1 MTKTA
6 PGIDAIMTTA
16 PVIPVVTISDPDRA
30 VPLAAALVRGGLP
43 VIEIT
48 LRTPA
53 GIEAISRIRRE
64 VPDAIVGAGTVL
76 NARDV
81 VAAREAGAAFG
92 VSPGLTPAL
101 IAALADHGVDHGK
114 PWPFLPGV
122 ATASEAMAAME
133 AGYDHVK
140 VFPASVA
147 GGIGLIKALSA
158 PFPQLRFCPT
168 GGVTAETTADFLAVP
183 SILCVGGSWLT
194 PKDAV
199 DSDDWDR
206 IEALARSA
214 AALGRGPTG

>member
-1 MTKTA
+1 MTGQT
-6 PGIDAIMTTA
+6 PTIETVMTTA
-16 PVIPVVTISDPDRA
+16 PVIPVVTVTDAETA

-53 GIEAISRIRRE
+53 GIEAIRRISRE

-92 VSPGLTPAL
+92 VSPGLTSAL
-101 IAALADHGVDHGK
+101 IAALADHGDDGGRR
-114 PWPFLPGV
+114 WPFLPGI

-133 AGYDHVK
+133 AGYDRVK
-140 VFPASVA
+140 LFPATVT
-147 GGIGLIKALSA
+147 GGTALIKALSA

-168 GGVTAETTADFLAVP
+168 GGITAETAGSFLNLPAVA
-183 SILCVGGSWLT
+183 CVGGSWLT

-199 DSDDWDR
+199 EAGDWQRVED
-206 IEALARSA
+206 LARTA
-214 AALGRGPTG
+214 AALA